1 MQWKKTFHTHLL
13 PNYNSA
19 AWMTMGNVFISSKSF
34 KTCENR
40 KSSVTFSKAVQRA
53 AIKPFLGCFCA
64 LELCQTELTSDPYVC
79 TTWQSMRKE
88 MSKSRARTDADLA
101 NGKEEN
107 IHSVSIPLKDRV
119 NERRNSLFG
128 TCHSCIWTH
137 ILPRWCAWETH

>member
-1 MQWKKTFHTHLL
+1 MQWKKH
-13 PNYNSA
+13 
-19 AWMTMGNVFISSKSF
+19 FIHIYYLIITVQYEWRWAMSLSVVKVLKLV
-34 KTCENR
+34 KT